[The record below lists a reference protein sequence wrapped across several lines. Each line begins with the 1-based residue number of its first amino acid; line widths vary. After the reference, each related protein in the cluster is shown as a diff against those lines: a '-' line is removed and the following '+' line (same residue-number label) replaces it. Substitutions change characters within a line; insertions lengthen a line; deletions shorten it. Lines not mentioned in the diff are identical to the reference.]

1 MMIIIIIKTMK
12 NYINKELQ
20 NDTNQEIYIIIHN
33 AYKEFVILT
42 ISCQFPTFEESKLT
56 FF

>member
-1 MMIIIIIKTMK
+1 MIIIIIKTMK